1 MATWD
6 SLAPELH
13 HIIFSF
19 FCDDIV
25 TQYEDSDLETVL
37 ECQLSNISW
46 PTETAQCLIDFSS
59 ALCVSRSFHHSLLH
73 FKVGGERVVKILQSA
88 QRERC
93 ETILEQ
99 IEPEPWY
106 TRRRFIDVRVFM
118 LLGGV
123 FWKNPLVRGDK
134 YFMWSVLSKLSVE
147 SLFMLLPHLEE
158 WTHRYAVPG
167 NSNRWGF
174 AMFNLRRDRACRVFD
189 DATFRIGGSGSFSVE
204 DGFPDVKIFT
214 IDGLYREVLGSGSR
228 FRRRSRRVLNPSG
241 TYFYRRNS
249 RFYN

>member
-19 FCDDIV
+19 FCNDIV

-37 ECQLSNISW
+37 KCQLSNLSW
-46 PTETAQCLIDFSS
+46 PTETAQSLIDFSS
-59 ALCVSRSFHHSLLH
+59 ALCVSRSFHQSLLH

-93 ETILEQ
+93 ATILEQ
-99 IEPEPWY
+99 LEPEPSY
-106 TRRRFIDVRVFM
+106 SRRGFINVRVFM

-123 FWKNPLVRGDK
+123 FWKNPLVRGDVD
-134 YFMWSVLSKLSVE
+134 FMWSVLSTLSME

-158 WTHRYAVPG
+158 WVLQHAVHVKK
-167 NSNRWGF
+167 
-174 AMFNLRRDRACRVFD
+174 DRACSYISREYEYFCNEHRKVVFQSRYWNGPD
-189 DATFRIGGSGSFSVE
+189 TSFGSV
-204 DGFPDVKIFT
+204 VA
-214 IDGLYREVLGSGSR
+214 IDGLYKGGQYKKEMDH
-228 FRRRSRRVLNPSG
+228 RSRIRKTKVTESAKEG
-241 TYFYRRNS
+241 
-249 RFYN
+249 